1 MNRVKIILASG
12 SPRRRDLLEQ
22 MGFDVKVVKVQ
33 ADESFPH
40 SSEVNSIAEY
50 IANKKLESFYEQ
62 NGMQNDIVIT
72 ADTIVVKDGVVL
84 GKPNDKDEAAKYL
97 TGLSGNKHFVITGVC
112 IGFGEGKRCFSDI
125 SEVYFDQIDNEE
137 IKYYID
143 NYEILDKAGAYA
155 IQEWIGLCKISK
167 IVGSYTNIV
176 GLPTQKVYK
185 NLKEI
190 SEKIN

>member
-12 SPRRRDLLEQ
+12 SPRRKELLEQ
-22 MGFDVKVVKVQ
+22 MGYDVKVVKVQ
-33 ADESFPH
+33 VDESFPDNC
-40 SSEVNSIAEY
+40 EVNDIAEF
-50 IANKKLESFYEQ
+50 ISNKKLESFYEQ
-62 NGMQNDIVIT
+62 YEIKNEIVIT
-72 ADTIVVKDGVVL
+72 ADTIVVKNGVVL
-84 GKPNDKDEAAKYL
+84 GKPNDKDEAMKYL
-97 TGLSGNKHFVITGVC
+97 ADLSGNKHRVITGVC

-125 SEVYFDQIDNEE
+125 SEVYFDQIDKQE